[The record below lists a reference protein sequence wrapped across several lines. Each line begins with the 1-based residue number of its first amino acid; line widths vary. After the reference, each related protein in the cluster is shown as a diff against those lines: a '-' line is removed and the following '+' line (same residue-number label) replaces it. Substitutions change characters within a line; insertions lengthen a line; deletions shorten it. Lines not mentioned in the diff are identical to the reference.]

1 MKRILQIVDC
11 MDLGGIQ
18 AFIMNTY
25 RGLVGRGIQFD
36 FIVFH
41 ERKQFYEDEIRSLG
55 GKIFKLPSRRD
66 GIFKSRR
73 ALKKF
78 FQTHK
83 EYDVVHYQTSS
94 LSFIDPLS
102 IAYRCHVPI
111 RIVHSHSTNAPGNK
125 LHYYVHH
132 WNKLKIHK
140 IANYYFACGKLAEEW
155 MYSGSKCQNDVQI
168 INNGIDVNKFCFNE
182 SVRNEVRAELGL
194 SDEYVIGH
202 VGRFSQVKNHKFLID
217 IFEKICTNNDK
228 KVKPLLLLVGVG
240 ELQEEIIQICK
251 TKKIYENV
259 IFLGARNDVHRLLQA
274 MDAFVLPSIYEGFP
288 VSAIE
293 AQAAGLPCFLSDSIT
308 KDSKLKTN
316 VHMISLHDTAEQW
329 AFKILENTDR
339 IVENEV
345 LFQMGYDLGTTLQK
359 LEEVYLLGDIDKCIV
374 Q

>member
-1 MKRILQIVDC
+1 M
-11 MDLGGIQ
+11 
-18 AFIMNTY
+18 
-25 RGLVGRGIQFD
+25 
-36 FIVFH
+36 
-41 ERKQFYEDEIRSLG
+41 
-55 GKIFKLPSRRD
+55 
-66 GIFKSRR
+66 
-73 ALKKF
+73 
-78 FQTHK
+78 
-83 EYDVVHYQTSS
+83 
-94 LSFIDPLS
+94 
-102 IAYRCHVPI
+102 PI